1 MINLKKSHLC
11 ETSLKIL
18 GHRWT
23 SGGFWLPE
31 PAKLEAI
38 ANASDS
44 EISRTPRSQ
53 LYGLLN
59 FFREYIPRF
68 AELTEPLR
76 KILGNDCKPWTREVT
91 AAVCETVSAA
101 LSGTPWINF
110 DPERELRVQT
120 RVAQCG
126 LAIIAM

>member
-1 MINLKKSHLC
+1 MINLKKPHLC
-11 ETSLKIL
+11 EMTLKVL
-18 GHRWT
+18 WHRWT

-38 ANASDS
+38 AKASDS

-59 FFREYIPRF
+59 FFREYVPKF

-76 KILGNDCKPWTREVT
+76 KILGNDCKPWTKEVT
-91 AAVCETVSAA
+91 AAVRETV
-101 LSGTPWINF
+101 
-110 DPERELRVQT
+110 
-120 RVAQCG
+120 
-126 LAIIAM
+126 